1 MSALE
6 IKGLVKRFGS
16 HTVIEGLSFEVP
28 ENCVYGFIGQ
38 NGAGKTTTMKMILGL
53 LKPDEGSIRV
63 FNEQVRYGQTDTN
76 RYIGYLPDVPEFYNY
91 MRPAEYLRLCGE
103 ITGCPSGS
111 LKQKS
116 GELLEMVGLKNV
128 NKKIG
133 GFSRGMKQRLGFA
146 QALLNEPRLLLCDE
160 PTSALDPVGRK
171 EILDILENI
180 KGKTTVIFSTH
191 ILSDVERV
199 CDRIA
204 VLDQGRLRLEGPLD
218 EIKKKHRSGKL
229 LAEFGTEKEAAGF
242 EAMDFVKKTGADVR
256 REGRKVILC
265 SGNTREVQRAIL
277 CGLAGM
283 DDMPLKI
290 EVLEPSLENLFMEV
304 VE

>member
-1 MSALE
+1 M
-6 IKGLVKRFGS
+6 
-16 HTVIEGLSFEVP
+16 
-28 ENCVYGFIGQ
+28 
-38 NGAGKTTTMKMILGL
+38 
-53 LKPDEGSIRV
+53 
-63 FNEQVRYGQTDTN
+63 
-76 RYIGYLPDVPEFYNY
+76 
-91 MRPAEYLRLCGE
+91 
-103 ITGCPSGS
+103 
-111 LKQKS
+111 
-116 GELLEMVGLKNV
+116 
-128 NKKIG
+128 
-133 GFSRGMKQRLGFA
+133 
-146 QALLNEPRLLLCDE
+146 
-160 PTSALDPVGRK
+160 
-171 EILDILENI
+171 
-180 KGKTTVIFSTH
+180 
-191 ILSDVERV
+191 
-199 CDRIA
+199 
-204 VLDQGRLRLEGPLD
+204 LDQGRLRLEGPLD